1 MPDVFNTFYPFL
13 HIDEELQQ
21 FGQNCMDGSRKKISK
36 GGGDPRMNCITQRER
51 KKPFDLCFESLYQK
65 GPRRWD
71 CLEHTTKND
80 KCSYLGNLLL

>member
-36 GGGDPRMNCITQRER
+36 GGGIRAWTVLPNVKEKNHSICVLKVYTRKVRE
-51 KKPFDLCFESLYQK
+51 
-65 GPRRWD
+65 G
-71 CLEHTTKND
+71 
-80 KCSYLGNLLL
+80 GIV